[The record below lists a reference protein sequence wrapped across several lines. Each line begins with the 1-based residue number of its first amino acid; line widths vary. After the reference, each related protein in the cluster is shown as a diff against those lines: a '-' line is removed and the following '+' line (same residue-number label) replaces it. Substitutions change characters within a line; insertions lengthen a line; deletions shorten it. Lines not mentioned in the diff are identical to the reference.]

1 MSQVK
6 LKGDEVMSGIIRRR
20 DKDGKFVDFPVI
32 SGKDGKSAYDYA
44 VDGGYQGTEA
54 DFIAFLNGNLYPVN
68 TSDVGEDHTEDKNN
82 PHEVTAEQTGALPL
96 TGGTL
101 SGDVNM
107 FGDYYPTFKVGRN
120 AADTASVLYTPNK
133 TVDIYNWANGQPTAL
148 SLGNYNSMLLRDV
161 FKLWVG
167 SQDYQIYGDHNASEL
182 GVARVATG
190 SYVGTGTSGASNPVV
205 LTFPVQPKVVYI
217 SITGN
222 ETRCDAT
229 LPWMYGSRIGL
240 VYSSTS
246 SNWSTHTTYP
256 VNLVWEGNTLSFTYT
271 LNTTSADQR
280 QLNIEG
286 ATYDWAIW
294 Y

>member
-1 MSQVK
+1 MTGV
-6 LKGDEVMSGIIRRR
+6 LRIRGE
-20 DKDGKFVDFPVI
+20 DGNFYEFPVI
-32 SGKDGKSAYDYA
+32 SGKDGEDGKSAYEIA
-44 VDGGYQGTEA
+44 VEGGYKGTEE
-54 DFIAFLNGNLYPVN
+54 DFVKFLNTVLDQSHIDN
-68 TSDVGEDHTEDKNN
+68 KNN
-82 PHEVTAEQTGALPL
+82 PHKVNAEQVGAFPSA
-96 TGGTL
+96 GGTIT
-101 SGDVNM
+101 GDVNVYSAHHPM
-107 FGDYYPTFKVGRN
+107 VKVGCDGAN
-120 AADTASVLYTPNK
+120 TSTFFYTQNK
-133 TVDIYNWANGQPTAL
+133 TVDIYNWTNGEPTTI
-148 SLGNYNSMLLRDV
+148 SLGNANSMLLRDV
-161 FKLWVG
+161 LKIWVG
-167 SQDYQIYGDHNASEL
+167 ANDYQVYGDHNAAEL

-190 SYVGTGTSGASNPVV
+190 TYVGTGTSGASKPVV

-256 VNLVWEGNTLSFTYT
+256 LNLVWEGNTLSFTYT
-271 LNTTSADQR
+271 LSTTSADQR

-286 ATYDWAIW
+286 ETYDWAIW

>member
-1 MSQVK
+1 
-6 LKGDEVMSGIIRRR
+6 MSGILKLR
-20 DKDGKFVDFPVI
+20 DKDGNFFDIPVI
-32 SGKDGKSAYDYA
+32 TGKDGKSAYEQA
-44 VDGGYQGTEA
+44 VEGGYQGTEE
-54 DFIAFLNGNLYPVN
+54 DFIAFLNGLTGAALSEASLNEEEAN
-68 TSDVGEDHTEDKNN
+68 DHYENFNN
-82 PHEVTAEQTGALPL
+82 PHNVTAQQTGALPT

-107 FGDYYPTFKVGRN
+107 FGDYYPTLKVGRN
-120 AADTASVLYTPNK
+120 AADTSSILYTPNK

-167 SQDYQIYGDHNASEL
+167 AQDYQIYGDHNAAEL

-271 LNTTSADQR
+271 LSTTSADQR

>member
-1 MSQVK
+1 
-6 LKGDEVMSGIIRRR
+6 MSGILRLR
-20 DKDGKFVDFPVI
+20 DKYGNFFDIPI
-32 SGKDGKSAYDYA
+32 ITGKDGKSAYELA
-44 VDGGYQGTEA
+44 VEGGYQGTEEE
-54 DFIAFLNGNLYPVN
+54 FIAFLNGLTGAALSTASLMEEEAN
-68 TSDVGEDHTEDKNN
+68 DHYENFNN
-82 PHEVTAEQTGALPL
+82 PHNVTAEQAGALPL

-133 TVDIYNWANGQPTAL
+133 TVDIYNWVNGQPTAL

-167 SQDYQIYGDHNASEL
+167 AKDYQIYGDHNATEL
-182 GVARVATG
+182 GIARVATG
-190 SYVGTGTSGASNPVV
+190 TYVGTGTSGASNPVV